1 MKKQH
6 FFKKFNVRK
15 CAVLLFA
22 VMVAL
27 LFITVTLT
35 ACGSSKFSI
44 EGKWKNTGTATYNQ
58 IQSGSIIVFNGNECN
73 VLSPRDTYALS
84 KEGDKYRLDLTA
96 LLGGDV
102 SLYIN
107 VVDNDHI
114 ELDTPQGLV
123 TLTRLE

>member
-15 CAVLLFA
+15 RAVLLFA

-123 TLTRLE
+123 TLTRVE